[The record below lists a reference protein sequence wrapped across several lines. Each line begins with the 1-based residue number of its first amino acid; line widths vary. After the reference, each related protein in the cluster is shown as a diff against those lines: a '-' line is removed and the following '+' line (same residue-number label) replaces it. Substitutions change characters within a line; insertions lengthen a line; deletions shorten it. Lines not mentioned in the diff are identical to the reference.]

1 MDLNF
6 GTDAEQYRAEI
17 RRKVEEF
24 LPDDWRGI
32 GALPPDERTA
42 FIDRWRGFLIENNLI
57 AMHWPR
63 EYGGAGLSALEQTI
77 VNEEFTRAGIPL
89 LLTDND
95 ASGFQLMANTLLV
108 HGTQEQRRYFMPR
121 ILSGE
126 HLWCQGFS
134 EPGSG
139 SDLASVSTSA
149 RLENGEWI
157 INGQKIWTSAG
168 HLANWMFVL
177 VRTNPDVPKHRGL
190 TMLLLPMDQPGVT
203 VRPIRQING
212 NAEFNEV
219 FFDDAKTAEE
229 NVLGEVDG
237 GWAVAMTILGLER
250 GENATS
256 MLLRFEAEFE
266 RFVELVK
273 RLGRQDEPAVR
284 TGVAEMYLKLRKLRG
299 LSLRAMSAFV
309 NGEDLGPD
317 AAPVKLAWSEYWQ
330 DLTDLA
336 MDVLGPEAILPT
348 EHRPRGA
355 DGPDL
360 PGAPNDSGSW
370 VGTWL
375 NSRAAT
381 IYSGTSEIQRNI
393 IGERILKLPK

>member
-1 MDLNF
+1 MDLSL
-6 GTDAEQYRAEI
+6 GTDAIEYRAQI
-17 RRKVEEF
+17 RRKVTDF
-24 LPDDWRGI
+24 LPDDWQGI
-32 GALPPDERTA
+32 GALPADERPA
-42 FIDRWRGFLIENNLI
+42 FIQRWRGFLIENGLI
-57 AMHWPR
+57 AMHWPK
-63 EYGGAGLSALEQTI
+63 EFGGAGLSSLEQTI
-77 VNEEFTRAGIPL
+77 VNEEFTLAGIPL

-108 HGTQEQRRYFMPR
+108 HGTDEQREFFLPK

-149 RLENGEWI
+149 RLEDGRWV

-177 VRTNPDVPKHRGL
+177 VRTNPEVAKHKGL
-190 TMLLLPMDQPGVT
+190 SMLLLQMDQPGVT

-219 FFDDAKTAEE
+219 FFDDATTPADHI
-229 NVLGEVDG
+229 VGEIDG

-250 GENATS
+250 GENATA

-273 RLGRQDEPAVR
+273 EKGRDQDPYVR
-284 TGVAEMYLKLRKLRG
+284 VGLAEAYLKLRKLRG
-299 LSLRAMSAFV
+299 LSLRAMSSFI
-309 NGEDLGPD
+309 NGEDLGAN

-336 MDVLGPEAILPT
+336 LDVLGPEAVLPT
-348 EHRPRGA
+348 EHRPSGA

-360 PGAPNDSGSW
+360 PGSPNDSGSW